1 MVVLSAKR
9 KIFPNRVTKFW
20 LALATQKEIN
30 KVWTE
35 FDMACLRLLLA
46 GTASFPCLEYA
57 LLSPLLAMTFCHRKK
72 CEIRYSNERSAST
85 NSKEEFKT
93 AWLYL
98 YVHLYL
104 DKFIGEKGN
113 VELSEWSKL
122 DFGWIGVRAKSLPGK
137 WGDSLIMLDYGGGS
151 EEGEAGEGSKSTQTH
166 LTSQYFMAR
175 LTNAGISEIQERRLS
190 VGTFCDQCVLINT
203 LPGSIVSLKRGDL
216 KYFLSARHP
225 SCFKGWILFLL
236 SFYIFL
242 SIASLFSFFFDQTD
256 VINKGMW
263 TAWRKPDISFV
274 IHVCRISC
282 SRQEGEFRWSGYSRS
297 ESHRGFTL

>member
-20 LALATQKEIN
+20 LALATQKERN
-30 KVWTE
+30 KIWTE

-113 VELSEWSKL
+113 VELSEWREAWFWVNWSKGKVPARKV
-122 DFGWIGVRAKSLPGK
+122 GWFFDHAWLWRRV
-137 WGDSLIMLDYGGGS
+137 WGGRGRGGI
-151 EEGEAGEGSKSTQTH
+151 KVN
-166 LTSQYFMAR
+166 
-175 LTNAGISEIQERRLS
+175 TN
-190 VGTFCDQCVLINT
+190 T
-203 LPGSIVSLKRGDL
+203 P
-216 KYFLSARHP
+216 H
-225 SCFKGWILFLL
+225 
-236 SFYIFL
+236 L
-242 SIASLFSFFFDQTD
+242 SIFHGPPDQRWNLRDTGAQTVCWHFLWSMCTD
-256 VINKGMW
+256 
-263 TAWRKPDISFV
+263 
-274 IHVCRISC
+274 
-282 SRQEGEFRWSGYSRS
+282 
-297 ESHRGFTL
+297 